1 MTGYRVVGDTYS
13 SGHQVRG
20 YKTYNYDTDEYEY
33 APIVLRTRYR
43 VDIKLPVNTAQ
54 NFTIKGNTLNVNE
67 TAGDIAI
74 TRVAGGINVVTSDRV
89 TATNNIISDRITIT
103 FA

>member
-1 MTGYRVVGDTYS
+1 MR
-13 SGHQVRG
+13 
-20 YKTYNYDTDEYEY
+20 
-33 APIVLRTRYR
+33 
-43 VDIKLPVNTAQ
+43 
-54 NFTIKGNTLNVNE
+54 NVNE

-74 TRVAGGINVVTSDRV
+74 TRIDGGINVVTSDRV